1 MRTKAENYFKAKPSL
16 DDTGLS
22 EALYRVG
29 WLVARDLTAKS
40 LVGQDVAVTN
50 AATKDVDIPQPVSAV
65 KISDNAERYGGH
77 G

>member
-1 MRTKAENYFKAKPSL
+1 MVNVPLDVCTMLGYVMRTKAKNYFKAKPSL

-29 WLVARDLTAKS
+29 WLVAEDLENRQ
-40 LVGQDVAVTN
+40 LE
-50 AATKDVDIPQPVSAV
+50 SAV

-77 G
+77 E